1 LVDVREQKR
10 AMTTRRRGRPR
21 RTAAERAEQRDRLVE
36 AAMDTVR
43 ERGPDCSMDDL
54 ARGAGVSKPVL
65 YGEFGDKRGVADA
78 IAVTLAHRLE
88 ARAAAE
94 LAGKPVEIPAVVR
107 STISALIDLIDTE
120 PELYAFIV
128 RAIRTGDRGLLDN
141 GLVRVIQERLAVLMA
156 LLLPGLDTVRLRAL
170 SDGLFGFGFAAVESW
185 TSHRDLTKDELIE
198 ALSVVVQGGIEAA
211 GTLRA

>member
-1 LVDVREQKR
+1 MQTVREQ
-10 AMTTRRRGRPR
+10 
-21 RTAAERAEQRDRLVE
+21 
-36 AAMDTVR
+36 
-43 ERGPDCSMDDL
+43 GPDVSMDHL

-88 ARAAAE
+88 ARAAAD
-94 LAGKPVEIPAVVR
+94 LAGQPMEIPFVVR
-107 STISALIDLIDTE
+107 ATVSALIELIDTE

-141 GLVRVIQERLAVLMA
+141 GLVQAIQQRLTVLVG
-156 LLLPGLDTVRLRAL
+156 LLLPGLDPVRIRAL
-170 SDGLFGFGFAAVESW
+170 TDGLFGFGFAAVESW
-185 TSHRDLTKDELIE
+185 TSYRELSKEELID

-211 GTLRA
+211 GTLRD

>member
-1 LVDVREQKR
+1 
-10 AMTTRRRGRPR
+10 
-21 RTAAERAEQRDRLVE
+21 
-36 AAMDTVR
+36 
-43 ERGPDCSMDDL
+43 
-54 ARGAGVSKPVL
+54 VL
-65 YGEFGDKRGVADA
+65 YSEFGDKRGVADA

-88 ARAAAE
+88 ARAAAD
-94 LAGKPVEIPAVVR
+94 LAGTPVEIPAVVR
-107 STISALIDLIDTE
+107 ATVSALIDLIDTE

-170 SDGLFGFGFAAVESW
+170 ADGLFGFGFAAVESW
-185 TSHRDLTKDELIE
+185 TTNRELSKEELID

-211 GTLRA
+211 GTLRY

>member
-1 LVDVREQKR
+1 
-10 AMTTRRRGRPR
+10 MTTRRRGRPR
-21 RTAAERAEQRDRLVE
+21 RTPAERAEQRDRLVE
-36 AAMDTVR
+36 AAMQTVR
-43 ERGPDCSMDDL
+43 ERGPDISMDHL

-65 YGEFGDKRGVADA
+65 YSEFGDKRGVADA
-78 IAVTLAHRLE
+78 IAVTLARRLE
-88 ARAAAE
+88 ARAAAD
-94 LAGKPVEIPAVVR
+94 LADQPMEIPSVVR
-107 STISALIDLIDTE
+107 ATISALIELIDTE

-141 GLVRVIQERLAVLMA
+141 GLVQVIQERLAVLMA

-185 TSHRDLTKDELIE
+185 TSHRELSKDELID

-211 GTLRA
+211 GTLRD